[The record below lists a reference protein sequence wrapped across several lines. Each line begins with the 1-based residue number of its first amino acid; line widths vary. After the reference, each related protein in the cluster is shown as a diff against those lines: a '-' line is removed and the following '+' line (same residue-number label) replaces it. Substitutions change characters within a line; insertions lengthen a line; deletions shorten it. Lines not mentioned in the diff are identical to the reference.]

1 MWISEV
7 DKTKISV
14 GDGKRSTKSK
24 GGSSHDTELDSDDL
38 MSIHYD
44 GISNML
50 IESQNRG
57 FASISPHSRCSQRHF
72 FTF

>member
-1 MWISEV
+1 MASLKKTYVDMWISEV

-38 MSIHYD
+38 MSIQC
-44 GISNML
+44 ITM
-50 IESQNRG
+50 
-57 FASISPHSRCSQRHF
+57 ASLTC
-72 FTF
+72 